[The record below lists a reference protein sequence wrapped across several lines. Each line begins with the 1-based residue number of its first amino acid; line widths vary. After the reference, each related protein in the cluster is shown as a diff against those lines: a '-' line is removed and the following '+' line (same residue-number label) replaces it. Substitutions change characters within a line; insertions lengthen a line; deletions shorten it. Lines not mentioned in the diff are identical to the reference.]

1 MEKSKKEP
9 NTSGNDS
16 KLTEDANVGTSEKKD
31 VGRRIQDATILK
43 DSKRKLNLERR
54 IPGFDRRADTGPRYK
69 GPTRRY
75 TIDPRENLKDR
86 RDKD

>member
-9 NTSGNDS
+9 NKSTNDS
-16 KLTEDANVGTSEKKD
+16 ELTEDANVANSENKGA
-31 VGRRIQDATILK
+31 GRRLQDATILK
-43 DSKRKLNLERR
+43 DSNRKLNLERR
-54 IPGFDRRADTGPRYK
+54 IPGIDRRTDTDPRYK
-69 GPTRRY
+69 GPARRY